1 VVRKEIVE
9 VCTSEEKTYLI
20 AKLYCAGQLD
30 GFQDLLEW
38 VIDADA
44 RKR

>member
-1 VVRKEIVE
+1 MLE

-30 GFQDLLEW
+30 GFLDLLEW
-38 VIDADA
+38 LIHAYA